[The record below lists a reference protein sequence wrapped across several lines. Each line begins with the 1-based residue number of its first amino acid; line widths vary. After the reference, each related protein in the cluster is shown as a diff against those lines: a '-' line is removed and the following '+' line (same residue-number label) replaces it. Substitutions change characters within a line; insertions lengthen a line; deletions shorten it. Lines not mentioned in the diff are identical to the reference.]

1 MFGIG
6 TTELMVIMVVAVVL
20 FGHKLPSQ
28 MRSLGKSLKAFK
40 AGMNDPVADDTK
52 ADE

>member
-6 TTELMVIMVVAVVL
+6 TTELMVIMVIAVVL

-28 MRSLGKSLKAFK
+28 MRSLGKSIKEFK
-40 AGMNDPVADDTK
+40 AGINDPVADEAEVK
-52 ADE
+52 

>member
-6 TTELMVIMVVAVVL
+6 TTEMMVIMVVAVVL

-28 MRSLGKSLKAFK
+28 MRSLGKSINSFR
-40 AGMNDPVADDTK
+40 AGMNEPVAELES
-52 ADE
+52 DE